1 MSKKQLVMA
10 FFANEDA
17 ADEAV
22 KALKKWGKRNKKVK
36 LDAIGVLVKDDKGK
50 VKTHKLGK
58 RKTALGAIL
67 FAIAG
72 ILSGGITV
80 VGGAIFGGILGS
92 FFHKGLGMSK
102 DDLAKIDGN
111 LDDGKAAVAVLVK
124 SKQANKVT
132 DELAALGGEAK
143 THAVTSEALDHTE
156 AAAEAA
162 PEEEAEAAPEEEATP
177 EEEESET
184 TPEEG

>member
-22 KALKKWGKRNKKVK
+22 KALKKWGKRNKKVE
-36 LDAIGVLVKDDKGK
+36 LNAIGVLVKDDKGK

-80 VGGAIFGGILGS
+80 VGGAIFGGVLGS
-92 FFHKGLGMSK
+92 FFHKGLGISK

-132 DELAALGGEAK
+132 DELAALGGEAE
-143 THAVTSEALDHTE
+143 THAVTSEALDHAE
-156 AAAEAA
+156 AAAKTA
-162 PEEEAEAAPEEEATP
+162 PKEEAEAEEEAAPEEEATP
-177 EEEESET
+177 EE
-184 TPEEG
+184 G